1 VRVQYFEWDDEIL
14 SQLRRQAGLLRLFNY
29 LVVQQGGDVE
39 EALRILRELAERGL
53 LGADADLDEFERQ
66 LEEQN
71 LVRDVEGVRQLT
83 PGGERGLRRD
93 ALDQIF
99 TSLRGRGAGNHPVP
113 RDGSG
118 REALPESREFQFGDD
133 VENIDFKRS
142 IANALRRGEPD
153 ELVLRET
160 DLEVHETEHVAS
172 CATVLLLDVSHS
184 MVLYGE
190 DRITPAK
197 RVALALTELILTQYP
212 KDSLDLVLFGDE
224 ARQVQLSELPY
235 VSVGPYH
242 TNTRAGLQ
250 LARRILMRRKHG
262 NKQVFM
268 ITDGKPSAIYEDG
281 RLFKNSFGLDPRIV
295 NRTLDEAVILR
306 KHRIPI
312 TTFMVAR
319 DPYLQSFVQRLT
331 ELNHG
336 RAYFASL
343 RNLEEYLFVDFIRNR
358 RRTVR

>member
-1 VRVQYFEWDDEIL
+1 MRVHYFEWDPAAL
-14 SQLRRQAGLLRLFNY
+14 AALRGRDGLMRLFNY
-29 LVVQQGGDVE
+29 LLVQQGGDVE
-39 EALRILRELAERGL
+39 AVLRILRELQARGL
-53 LGADADLDEFERQ
+53 LGEDIDLDAFERS
-66 LEEQN
+66 LEDDSV
-71 LVRDVEGVRQLT
+71 VREVEGRLELT
-83 PGGERGLRRD
+83 ARGERGLRRD

-99 TSLRGRGAGNHPVP
+99 TSLQSRGAGNHPVP
-113 RDGSG
+113 REGTG
-118 REALPESREFQFGDD
+118 REPLAESRPWEFGDEL
-133 VENIDFKRS
+133 ENIDFRRS
-142 IANALRRGEPD
+142 IVNALQRGAD
-153 ELVLRET
+153 
-160 DLEVHETEHVAS
+160 DLTLQESDLAVRDTEHVAS

-197 RVALALTELILTQYP
+197 RVALALVELIQTRYP
-212 KDSLDLVLFGDE
+212 KDCLDLVLFGDDAE
-224 ARQVQLSELPY
+224 HVDLGELAY
-235 VSVGPYH
+235 VTAGPYH

-250 LARRILMRRKHG
+250 LARRILMRRKHT

-268 ITDGKPSAIYEDG
+268 ITDGKPSCILEEGALY
-281 RLFKNSFGLDPRIV
+281 KNSFGLDPKIV
-295 NRTLDEAVILR
+295 NRTLDEAVVLR
-306 KHRIPI
+306 RHRIPI

-343 RNLEEYLFVDFIRNR
+343 RNLEEYLLVDFMRNR